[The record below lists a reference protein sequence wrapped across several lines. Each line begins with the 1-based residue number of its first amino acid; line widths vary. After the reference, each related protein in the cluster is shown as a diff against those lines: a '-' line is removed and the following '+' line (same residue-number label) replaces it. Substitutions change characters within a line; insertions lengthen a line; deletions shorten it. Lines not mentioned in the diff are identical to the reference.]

1 VTGEVRHA
9 EIEELLGVYALDAVE
24 PDERDLVDQ
33 HLPTCAKCRA
43 EVAEH
48 REVAA
53 LLAHSG
59 APAPAGLW
67 DRIADSL
74 EGGEAPELQFRPAI
88 PFPSASSTPAPPTPA
103 SRHASWRNRAAG
115 ALLAAAAAVIA
126 VMGVQM
132 VDQDRRLDQMS
143 ALLEL
148 DALDRAYQAAAA
160 MPGSERVEV
169 TSFDGSL
176 GTEAVVTEDGSAY
189 LQASTLPP
197 LPEGRTY
204 QLWGDLG
211 DRAVSLGVLGAEPK
225 VIHFEVSE
233 QFRGLAITEEEAPGV
248 AVTDQ
253 PILAYGQLHN
263 D

>member
-1 VTGEVRHA
+1 MGELRHA

-24 PDERDLVDQ
+24 PAERDLVDQ

-67 DRIADSL
+67 NRIADAL
-74 EGGEAPELQFRPAI
+74 EGGEPPGLQYRPAI
-88 PFPSASSTPAPPTPA
+88 PFPSHSAPAPLAA

-160 MPGSERVEV
+160 MPGSQRVEV

-176 GTEAVVTEDGSAY
+176 GTEAVITEEGSAY

-204 QLWGDLG
+204 QLWADVGDG
-211 DRAVSLGVLGAEPK
+211 AISLGVLGAEPE
-225 VIHFEVSE
+225 VAHFEVSE
-233 QFRGLAITEEEAPGV
+233 QFLGLAITEEEAPGV
-248 AVTDQ
+248 AVTNQ